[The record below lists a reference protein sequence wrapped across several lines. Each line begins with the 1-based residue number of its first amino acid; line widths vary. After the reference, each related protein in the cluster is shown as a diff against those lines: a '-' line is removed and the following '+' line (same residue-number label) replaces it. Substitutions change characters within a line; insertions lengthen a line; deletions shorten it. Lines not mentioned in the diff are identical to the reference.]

1 MSISKKFSK
10 SILSLPLHTFL
21 TKKQVHKICD
31 IINEMLKKK
40 HNYLG
45 GKYNQNSRDY

>member
-1 MSISKKFSK
+1 MSVSKKFSK

-31 IINEMLKKK
+31 IINDNVKKK
-40 HNYLG
+40 T
-45 GKYNQNSRDY
+45 